1 MPPGNWCSW
10 VYRLLFVSVTCNTR
24 VSYNVYT
31 KCTSTKYILRIRIY
45 ILFCYMYSS
54 TRFLHV
60 HAVHDRLFL
69 LLYLCL
75 VRILRMSFGSA
86 CAQRMKF
93 KGPGMHGED
102 VFIPA
107 KTISQ
112 TPWKVSRKQGFVML
126 EFQARLSQLSFGLIG
141 FSCVNFCPTHLQ
153 ILVVNQLS

>member
-24 VSYNVYT
+24 VSYNVQ
-31 KCTSTKYILRIRIY
+31 SVRIQKYIYEYISYSFICIRQPG
-45 ILFCYMYSS
+45 FCTFTRFVIDSS
-54 TRFLHV
+54 TFI
-60 HAVHDRLFL
+60 
-69 LLYLCL
+69 LCL

-102 VFIPA
+102 VFISA

-112 TPWKVSRKQGFVML
+112 IPLKVSRKQGFVML
-126 EFQARLSQLSFGLIG
+126 EFQARLWQLSFGLIG